1 MRDAARGWVGREF
14 NKEWILEEWQK
25 PIKKAKEFGLP
36 LYCGEFGIITGPQ
49 EEDMLRWY
57 QDMIDL
63 FEETGIG
70 YANWNY
76 KSGSF
81 GLIEGEG
88 NRREDFI
95 KIISGK

>member
-1 MRDAARGWVGREF
+1 MR
-14 NKEWILEEWQK
+14 
-25 PIKKAKEFGLP
+25 KAKELDLP
-36 LYCGEFGIITGPQ
+36 LYCGEFGIIWGP
-49 EEDMLRWY
+49 EIGDMERWY

-63 FEETGIG
+63 FEENNIG

-81 GLIEGEG
+81 GLIDG
-88 NRREDFI
+88 NDKKRDNFI